1 MIQDL
6 LNKRIDNTI
15 EMQLLQVNKV
25 YLSDNLK
32 LIRKISSQLIDLIYI
47 DPPFCSEEDYIEFSD
62 KWESTAGY
70 IGYMRERILEM
81 HRILKKTGSFYLQC
95 DSHAKFELKL
105 LCDKIFGRK
114 NFRREIIWNTGSV
127 SGFKSQVKG
136 WVRQHDTILYYIKS
150 NNFTFNKQYIPYSVK
165 YIEKM
170 FRYKDKDGRL
180 YRKRRNGRQYL
191 DESKGVPIGTVWD
204 DIFSF
209 QTRTRAK
216 EYFKYPTQKP
226 LELIKRII
234 SASSNEN
241 DLVADFFCGSGT
253 TLVAAKILRRDF
265 IGCDNNPNA
274 VELCKKRLRGVIKN
288 HS

>member
-1 MIQDL
+1 MIDTM
-6 LNKRIDNTI
+6 LNKRISNDLSTENI
-15 EMQLLQVNKV
+15 VLNQV
-25 YLSDNLK
+25 YLSDNLT
-32 LIRKISSQLIDLIYI
+32 LLRKIVSQVIDLIYI

-62 KWESTAGY
+62 KWEDISGY

-81 HRILKKTGSFYLQC
+81 HRVLKKTGSFYLQC

-105 LCDKIFGRK
+105 LCDKIFGKK

-127 SGFKSQVKG
+127 SGYKTKING
-136 WVRQHDTILYYIKS
+136 WVRQHDTILYYTKS
-150 NNFTFNKQYIPYSVK
+150 NDFIFNKQYIPYSVN

-170 FRYKDKDGRL
+170 FKYRDEDGRI

-191 DESKGVPIGTVWD
+191 DESEGKLIGSVWNE
-204 DIFSF
+204 IFSF

-216 EYFKYPTQKP
+216 EYVKYPTQKP
-226 LELIKRII
+226 LALIKRII
-234 SASSNEN
+234 LASSNEY

-253 TLVAAKILRRDF
+253 TLVAAKLKNRNF

-274 VELCKKRLRGVIKN
+274 IELCKKRLRGL
-288 HS
+288 S